1 MRLNCAFGRC
11 QIDGARRTALLVPAR
26 APGVTVQAIRSGVTG
41 ECTHTHVQRRVISQS
56 LLNCGLGGRS
66 LDSCRDQRRPL

>member
-1 MRLNCAFGRC
+1 MRLTCAFGRC

-41 ECTHTHVQRRVISQS
+41 ECTHTRATTSDVTVTAELRAWWTQRG
-56 LLNCGLGGRS
+56 LL
-66 LDSCRDQRRPL
+66 P